1 MKNRLGYLWVFP
13 WEFERLGA
21 GVQSMLGFIVAIGV
35 GVPLLRDLGW
45 ISGSAWP
52 LLIVV
57 PAVAAGVAI
66 EKMQARYKRTA
77 AELQAARIL
86 LRRMDVALP
95 TENDPGQEQNGM

>member
-1 MKNRLGYLWVFP
+1 MWVFP

-35 GVPLLRDLGW
+35 GVPNFRELGW

-52 LLIVV
+52 LLILIPV
-57 PAVAAGVAI
+57 VAAGVAV

-77 AELQAARIL
+77 AELQVARML
-86 LRRMDVALP
+86 LRRMDVALQD
-95 TENDPGQEQNGM
+95 ENDRGPEQHGL